1 MSKSGFSAKASLPY
15 AEALFES
22 SQFIQSIEKTNQD
35 LLLISETL
43 SKSDS
48 LKLFLSNPL
57 VVSETKKIVLQKL
70 FLDQISSHVLNFLS
84 ILVDRR
90 RINLL
95 SSIIDCYL
103 KLVYKL
109 KLTTVVNIY
118 TAALL
123 TDSQQKSLEKKL
135 KNMTNSK
142 EVKLLIQVNP
152 ELIGGFVIKIGS
164 KIIDMSIYGQLNQ
177 MTSYLNVTSL

>member
-1 MSKSGFSAKASLPY
+1 MSKSGSLSKASLPY

-22 SQFIQSIEKTNQD
+22 SQFIQLIEKTNQD

-43 SKSDS
+43 SKSDL

-57 VVSETKKIVLQKL
+57 VASETKKKVLQRL
-70 FLDQISSHVLNFLS
+70 FLDQVSSHVLNFLS

-90 RINLL
+90 RISLL
-95 SSIIDCYL
+95 NSIIDCYL
-103 KLVYKL
+103 ILVYKL
-109 KLTTVVNIY
+109 KLTTVANIY
-118 TAALL
+118 TAAVL

-135 KNMTNSK
+135 QDMTNSR
-142 EVKLLIQVNP
+142 EIKLVIQVNP

-177 MTSYLNVTSL
+177 MTSYLNVASL